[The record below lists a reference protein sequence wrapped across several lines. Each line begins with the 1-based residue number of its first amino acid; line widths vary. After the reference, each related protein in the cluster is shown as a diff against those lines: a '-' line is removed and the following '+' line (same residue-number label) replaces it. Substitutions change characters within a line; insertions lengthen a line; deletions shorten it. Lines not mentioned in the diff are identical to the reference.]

1 MKDSY
6 NFKIA
11 TYSFSGDLLQGKK
24 TSNAISTR
32 VKAKQKQDLHRVA
45 WGMFWL

>member
-1 MKDSY
+1 MKDGY

-11 TYSFSGDLLQGKK
+11 TFRFSGDLLQGKK
-24 TSNAISTR
+24 TNAINTP
-32 VKAKQKQDLHRVA
+32 VKAKQKQDLDRVA